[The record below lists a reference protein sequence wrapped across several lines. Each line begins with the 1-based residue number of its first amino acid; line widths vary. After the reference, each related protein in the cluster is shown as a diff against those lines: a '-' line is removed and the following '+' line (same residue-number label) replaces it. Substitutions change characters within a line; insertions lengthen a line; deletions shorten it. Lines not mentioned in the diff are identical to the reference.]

1 MFEGKLD
8 KEGHNASKVFL
19 AHKRIQDQENLQ
31 GRQAS
36 KGVPDSNQDLA
47 KSRFE
52 EGIWGEQGGGTG
64 GQRAVNRGF
73 RVGSNQPSER
83 VALHPTIF
91 TVQYWHCTWCSTEN
105 TLLHLV
111 VDLCSRPRQWFFAF
125 PHSRV
130 SPLSALLLQPKPPP
144 LQYHSHTHPHPQC
157 CLRSFH
163 HIHAHIHPLAHHHWL
178 PHFDPPPHHP
188 CGHPH
193 KPHQHH
199 LYCGVSR
206 SAVAGL

>member
-111 VDLCSRPRQWFFAF
+111 ADLCSRPRQWFFSVHRIPSLQGF
-125 PHSRV
+125 
-130 SPLSALLLQPKPPP
+130 SPLCSSFTAQASAP
-144 LQYHSHTHPHPQC
+144 SI
-157 CLRSFH
+157 SF
-163 HIHAHIHPLAHHHWL
+163 AYSPSPSMLS
-178 PHFDPPPHHP
+178 P
-188 CGHPH
+188 
-193 KPHQHH
+193 
-199 LYCGVSR
+199 
-206 SAVAGL
+206 